1 MGGFPQPFFWVGVRC
16 FRLFFASAY
25 QGRAAAEGAEQ
36 AEQAQAEGAGG
47 GYGNAGGEGDDG
59 GVAGGDGVGNLAAV
73 LAAVGILNVVKG
85 VAGLVGVG
93 DGYPALGFAVAVFLP
108 LVAGG
113 ADGSADFDAE
123 GVGCAVVD
131 GGGGGAGGV
140 DLPGVGDGEGA
151 VVAYGDGAYHFNR
164 CVAGGVA
171 DVVADFVDAGA
182 AVGLDAGAGN
192 QDVAADVA
200 VDVVFGGGAWVYV
213 VGAAVDFNGGVAEQ
227 GDEGGGAVGYDVD
240 GAYYFDGCVAGG
252 VADVV
257 AHLEAG
263 AGGVG
268 VGGAGHADFGGEVAL
283 AAVGGAVAGFAPGLA
298 NEGVGRGAAFKSD
311 AGCGGVLDVDD
322 ALFLDGGA
330 EAVGDFVGDGVA
342 PGGAGVDGVDAGG
355 GEGAGEV
362 AVFVVAGG
370 CSCVAV
376 GAAAAFEGDGVGAGD
391 ADDGGRVVGDGDD
404 AGDLRRSVTFAVADV
419 VGDGVDVFGVHVYGV
434 ATNDDVDRVEVAF
447 AGVGCGCA
455 GGRSSCCQLADRWRR
470 RR

>member
-1 MGGFPQPFFWVGVRC
+1 MREGCGRIPTALFWVGVRC

-73 LAAVGILNVVKG
+73 LAAVGILHVVKG

-93 DGYPALGFAVAVFLP
+93 DGYPALGFAVAVSLP

-151 VVAYGDGAYHFNR
+151 VVAYGYGAYHFNR
-164 CVAGGVA
+164 CVAGSVA
-171 DVVADFVDAGA
+171 DVVGDGVFAGA
-182 AVGLDAGAGN
+182 AVGLDGVAGN

-200 VDVVFGGGAWVYV
+200 VDVVVGGGAWVYV

-240 GAYYFDGCVAGG
+240 GAYDITGG
-252 VADVV
+252 VACAVGDVV
-257 AHLEAG
+257 GHLEAG

-268 VGGAGHADFGGEVAL
+268 VGGAGHADFCGEVAL
-283 AAVGGAVAGFAPGLA
+283 AAVGGAVAGVAPGLA

-311 AGCGGVLDVDD
+311 DGRDVVLDVDD

-342 PGGAGVDGVDAGG
+342 PGGGGVDGVDAGG

-362 AVFVVAGG
+362 AVFCVAGG
-370 CSCVAV
+370 CSCVGV
-376 GAAAAFEGDGVGAGD
+376 GAAAAFEGDGG
-391 ADDGGRVVGDGDD
+391 
-404 AGDLRRSVTFAVADV
+404 
-419 VGDGVDVFGVHVYGV
+419 
-434 ATNDDVDRVEVAF
+434 
-447 AGVGCGCA
+447 
-455 GGRSSCCQLADRWRR
+455 WRR
-470 RR
+470 